1 MIERD
6 VRVCHVI
13 TRLELGGAQDNTL
26 YTVTHLRPPFR
37 PSLICGP
44 GGYLDAEARALPGVE
59 VAFVPSLVPPIRLWQ
74 DLLTVK
80 RLARLMRRDRPLIV
94 HTHSSKAGIV
104 GRIAARLARVPI
116 VVHSVHGFGFNR
128 EQPAALRALLVA
140 AERAVAP
147 LTTHF
152 IVVSRAN
159 LEEGYARGIIPRG
172 RSSLI
177 RSGIRLAEFEEAGAR
192 RVGYREAL
200 RGEIGRPSGTPVVGM
215 IACLKRQKAPL
226 DFVEMAGRVAREY
239 PQASFVLVGDGE
251 LRGAVT
257 ERAASLGLSDRI
269 HLLGWRRDVPRLL
282 AGLDVMVLTSSW
294 EGLPRVLPEA
304 IATGVPIVA
313 TAVDGTTDI
322 LEDGENALVCPVH
335 DPEGSASA
343 VVRLLKEPGLGS
355 RLAARARTVLGQF
368 DIDGMVRAQ
377 EVLYRR
383 LLEGRRGREASGVA
397 VGRAG
402 LQAPRENTNMIRPRS
417 GGSGV

>member
-1 MIERD
+1 MIDRN

-13 TRLELGGAQDNTL
+13 THLDLGGAQDNTL

-37 PSLICGP
+37 PALICGP

-59 VAFVPSLVPPIRLWQ
+59 VSFVPSLVRPIRPWQ
-74 DLLTVK
+74 DLLCGK
-80 RLARLMRRDRPLIV
+80 RLARLMRRDRPSIV

-116 VVHSVHGFGFNR
+116 IVHSIHGFGFNR

-152 IVVSRAN
+152 IAVSRAN
-159 LEEGYARGIIPRG
+159 LEEGQARGIIPRE
-172 RSSLI
+172 RASLI
-177 RSGIRLAEFEEAGAR
+177 RSGIRLDAFEEAGAR
-192 RVGYREAL
+192 RDEHREAL
-200 RGEIGRPSGTPVVGM
+200 REEIGRPSGTPVVGM
-215 IACLKRQKAPL
+215 IAPLKPQKAPL
-226 DFVEMAGRVAREY
+226 DFVEMAARVAREY
-239 PQASFVLVGDGE
+239 PQASFVLIGDGE
-251 LRGAVT
+251 LRDAVT
-257 ERAASLGLSDRI
+257 ERAASLGLSDRL
-269 HLLGWRRDVPRLL
+269 HLLGWRRDVPGLL

-322 LEDGENALVCPVH
+322 LEDGVNALVRPVH
-335 DPEGSASA
+335 DPEGAGA
-343 VVRLLKEPGLGS
+343 VVIRFLKDPVLGS
-355 RLAARARTVLGQF
+355 RLAERAQAVLDQF

-377 EVLYRR
+377 EALYRR
-383 LLEGRRGREASGVA
+383 LLEGRRGREESGV
-397 VGRAG
+397 VNGGRAG
-402 LQAPRENTNMIRPRS
+402 LHDPRPSINNDATPIR
-417 GGSGV
+417 

>member
-26 YTVTHLRPPFR
+26 YTVTHLRPPFHA
-37 PSLICGP
+37 SLICGP
-44 GGYLDAEARALPGVE
+44 GGYLDAEARALPGVDLS
-59 VAFVPSLVPPIRLWQ
+59 FVPSLVRPIRPWQ
-74 DLLTVK
+74 DFLAVK
-80 RLARLMRRDRPLIV
+80 SLARLMRRDRPRIV

-104 GRIAARLARVPI
+104 GRVAARLARVPI
-116 VVHSVHGFGFNR
+116 IVHSIHGFGFNR
-128 EQPAALRALLVA
+128 EQPAALRALIVA

-152 IVVSRAN
+152 IAVSRAN
-159 LEEGYARGIIPRG
+159 LEEGYARGIIPRD

-177 RSGIRLAEFEEAGAR
+177 RSGIRLAEFEQAGAR
-192 RVGYREAL
+192 RVEHREAL
-200 RGEIGRPSGTPVVGM
+200 RGEIGRPAGTPVVGM

-226 DFVEMAGRVAREY
+226 DFVEMAARVAREY

-251 LRGAVT
+251 LRESVK
-257 ERAASLGLSDRI
+257 ERAASLGLSNRI
-269 HLLGWRRDVPRLL
+269 HLLGWRRDIPRLL
-282 AGLDVMVLTSSW
+282 AALDVMVLTSLW

-313 TAVDGTTDI
+313 TAVGGTTDI
-322 LEDGENALVCPVH
+322 LKDGENALVCPVH
-335 DPEGSASA
+335 DSERIASA

-355 RLAARARTVLGQF
+355 RLASRARAVLGQF

-377 EVLYRR
+377 EALYRR
-383 LLEGRRGREASGVA
+383 LLEGIRGCEASGVEPSRP
-397 VGRAG
+397 VLGSLRA
-402 LQAPRENTNMIRPRS
+402 RTNDDTTS
-417 GGSGV
+417 NG